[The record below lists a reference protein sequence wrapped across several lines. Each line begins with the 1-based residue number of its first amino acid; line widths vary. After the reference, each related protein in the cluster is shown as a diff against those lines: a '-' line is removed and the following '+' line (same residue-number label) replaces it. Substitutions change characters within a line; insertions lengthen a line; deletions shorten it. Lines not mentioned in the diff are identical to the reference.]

1 MVLFVLENGRKGP
14 NDVVVR
20 VFAYGEVFS
29 LAEFL
34 FLAKQIFDS
43 EASCYPVSEGFI
55 GKAMLL
61 NALNEL
67 SHGVPFEKVLER
79 YGLKRK
85 GKTVNV
91 VDRRNLEASKPQST
105 VKPSREVIE

>member
-1 MVLFVLENGRKGP
+1 MVLFVLERGRKSAG
-14 NDVVVR
+14 DVVVR
-20 VFAYGEVFS
+20 VYAYGEVFS

-43 EASCYPVSEGFI
+43 EGSCYPVSRGFV

-67 SHGVPFEKVLER
+67 SHGVCFEKVLER

-91 VDRRNLEASKPQST
+91 VDRR
-105 VKPSREVIE
+105 SRERLVEEMAER